1 MRYKTFK
8 IVATDIDYDIY
19 SEDDPMLGEI
29 EVRKVVI
36 SNTRPAFNLLDPLHV
51 VVDENH
57 PYFNFDIWADEIGFN
72 FDIWADEIDYLD
84 YDDHIPY
91 NSNMFRGAQAVND
104 IIAEYFPSIRNYYK
118 FQI

>member
-8 IVATDIDYDIY
+8 IVSLDVDYDIY

-29 EVRKVVI
+29 EIRKLVI

-57 PYFNFDIWADEIGFN
+57 PYFNFDIWADEI
-72 FDIWADEIDYLD
+72 DYLD
-84 YDDHIPY
+84 HDDHIPD
-91 NSNMFRGAQAVND
+91 NSHMFRGAQAVND

-118 FQI
+118 FRI